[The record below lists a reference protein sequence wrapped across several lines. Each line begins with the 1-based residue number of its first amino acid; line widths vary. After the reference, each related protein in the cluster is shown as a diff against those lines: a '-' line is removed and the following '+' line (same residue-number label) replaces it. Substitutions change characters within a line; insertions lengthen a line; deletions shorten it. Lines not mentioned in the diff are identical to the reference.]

1 MSENDFT
8 LTVLYKGILQ
18 EFTGRLLLQGYTYK
32 IILLLDDTETCFE
45 RDETGS
51 FRVVAMRGQ
60 DEQKLEK
67 DRQAVIAIVS
77 RKAGRSTQLTGT
89 HWLLVYYRLKK
100 QSPKHDCFL

>member
-67 DRQAVIAIVS
+67 IDRQLL
-77 RKAGRSTQLTGT
+77 QL
-89 HWLLVYYRLKK
+89 LAEKLEEVL
-100 QSPKHDCFL
+100 S